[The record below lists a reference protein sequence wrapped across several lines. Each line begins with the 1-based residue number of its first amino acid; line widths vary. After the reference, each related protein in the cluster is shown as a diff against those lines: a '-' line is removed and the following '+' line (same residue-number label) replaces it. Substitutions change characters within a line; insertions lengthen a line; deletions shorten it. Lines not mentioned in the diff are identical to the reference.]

1 MTALAT
7 DTFLEVV
14 YGDDEWVQAEFDAI
28 VAANWVEP
36 AASPPTRRVPVA
48 NWPAPRRPTSREAGP
63 PASRQRS
70 PPGHAPVIVVPPTE
84 SGPASGLPYQAHR
97 RGSGGRTRDPR
108 HLTRHT

>member
-36 AASPPTRRVPVA
+36 AASPPTRRVPVPG
-48 NWPAPRRPTSREAGP
+48 WPAPRLPAFRQAGP

-70 PPGHAPVIVVPPTE
+70 PPGPRPVIVVPPSRPPTE
-84 SGPASGLPYQAHR
+84 SGPASGLPDQAHG

-108 HLTRHT
+108 T